1 MIKRMTRDKRFWQ
14 LAGIVSLFLFLF
26 LGEAYFNTKGEPREA
41 GVALSILQQ
50 DNWILPVN
58 NGVDIPYKPLF
69 LHWCIALLS
78 LLTGGVTEYTARFP
92 SALALAVMVLAGY
105 VFFSRRR
112 GSQVAFVAALLTLT
126 SFELHRAGTN
136 CRVDM
141 MLTALVVISL
151 YLLYRWVER
160 GMRGLPWWAVLCMSA
175 AFLTKG
181 PVGVLLPCL
190 VTGIFLLC
198 RGHDF
203 CKVLSRFLLVGL
215 VSCVVPLLWYVAAY
229 RQGGSY
235 FLQLVMEENLLRFL
249 GKMSYASHHNPAYY
263 NVLTVLAG
271 FLPYTLLVL
280 ISLSWIRPRRGLLSS
295 GWWERFKRYF
305 REMDDVRLFSLL
317 SIVVI
322 FVFYCIPKS
331 KRSVYLMPIY
341 PFIAYFLAEYVIYLW
356 RHKPTA
362 LRVYGTIL
370 SSLSLLTLAAF
381 IVVRMGVIPETV
393 FTGKHA
399 AQNQAF
405 LHALETV
412 PILGVGVLL
421 LAFMLFAAVFFL
433 SLRGNDRFQRW
444 GLHAIFAIVF
454 SIFMVQDGYLG
465 PAVLNVKS
473 DKPYAERIA
482 QIVPAGKVYSTHTA
496 ELEGDPVRPFSVNF
510 YLGGRVEPFDKTK
523 PAQGYLLACDED
535 AKDFLQEHPG
545 YSLELVYDSG
555 HRSCDDRKVI
565 QLYSFQQRMP

>member
-1 MIKRMTRDKRFWQ
+1 MTRDKRFWQ

>member
-14 LAGIVSLFLFLF
+14 LAGIVFLFLFLF

-203 CKVLSRFLLVGL
+203 RKVLSRFLLVGL

-280 ISLSWIRPRRGLLSS
+280 ISLFWIRPRRGLLSS

-356 RHKPTA
+356 RHKPTV
-362 LRVYGTIL
+362 LRVYGAIL

-381 IVVRMGVIPETV
+381 IVVRMGMIPEIV

-433 SLRGNDRFQRW
+433 SLRGNARFQRW

-482 QIVPAGKVYSTHTA
+482 RIVPAGKVYSTHTA

-510 YLGGRVEPFDKTK
+510 YLGDRVEPFDKTR

-535 AKDFLQEHPG
+535 ARGFLQEHPG

-565 QLYSFQQRMP
+565 QLYRFQRRMP

>member
-14 LAGIVSLFLFLF
+14 LAGIVFLFLFLF

-151 YLLYRWVER
+151 YLLYRWVEC

-203 CKVLSRFLLVGL
+203 RKVLSRFLLVGL

-271 FLPYTLLVL
+271 FLPYTLLAL
-280 ISLSWIRPRRGLLSS
+280 ISLFWIRPRRGLLSS
-295 GWWERFKRYF
+295 GRRERFKRYF

-356 RHKPTA
+356 RHKPTV
-362 LRVYGTIL
+362 LRVYGAIL

-381 IVVRMGVIPETV
+381 IVVRMGMIPETV

-433 SLRGNDRFQRW
+433 SLRGSDRFQRW

-510 YLGGRVEPFDKTK
+510 YLGDRVEPFDKTK

-565 QLYSFQQRMP
+565 QLYRFQRRMP

>member
-14 LAGIVSLFLFLF
+14 LAGIVFLFLFLF

-78 LLTGGVTEYTARFP
+78 LLTGGVTEYTARLP

-203 CKVLSRFLLVGL
+203 RKVLSRFLLVGL

-280 ISLSWIRPRRGLLSS
+280 ISLFWIRPRRGLLSS

-381 IVVRMGVIPETV
+381 IVVRVGVIPETV

-433 SLRGNDRFQRW
+433 SLRGSDRFQRW
-444 GLHAIFAIVF
+444 VLHAIFAIVF

-510 YLGGRVEPFDKTK
+510 YLGDRVEPFDKTK

-565 QLYSFQQRMP
+565 QLYRFQQRMP

>member
-1 MIKRMTRDKRFWQ
+1 MTRDKRFWQ
-14 LAGIVSLFLFLF
+14 LAGIVFLFLFLF

-203 CKVLSRFLLVGL
+203 RKVLSRFLLVGL

-271 FLPYTLLVL
+271 FLPYTLLAL
-280 ISLSWIRPRRGLLSS
+280 ISLFWIRPRRGLLS

-356 RHKPTA
+356 RHKPTV
-362 LRVYGTIL
+362 LRVYGAIL

-381 IVVRMGVIPETV
+381 IVVRMGMIPETV

-433 SLRGNDRFQRW
+433 SLRGSDRFQRW

-510 YLGGRVEPFDKTK
+510 YLGDRVEPFDKTK

-565 QLYSFQQRMP
+565 QLYRFQRRMP

>member
-14 LAGIVSLFLFLF
+14 LAGIVFLFLFLF

-203 CKVLSRFLLVGL
+203 RKVLSRFLLVGL

-271 FLPYTLLVL
+271 FLPYTLLAL
-280 ISLSWIRPRRGLLSS
+280 ISLFWIRPRRGLLS

-356 RHKPTA
+356 RHKPTV
-362 LRVYGTIL
+362 LRVYGAIL

-381 IVVRMGVIPETV
+381 IVVRMGMIPETV

-433 SLRGNDRFQRW
+433 SLRGSDRFQRW

-510 YLGGRVEPFDKTK
+510 YLGDRVEPFDKTK

-565 QLYSFQQRMP
+565 QLYRFQRRMP

>member
-1 MIKRMTRDKRFWQ
+1 MTRDKRFWQ
-14 LAGIVSLFLFLF
+14 LAGIVFLFLFLF

-78 LLTGGVTEYTARFP
+78 LLTGGVTEYTARLP

-203 CKVLSRFLLVGL
+203 RKVLSRFLLVGL

-280 ISLSWIRPRRGLLSS
+280 ISLFWIRPRRGLLSS

-381 IVVRMGVIPETV
+381 IVVRVGVIPETV

-433 SLRGNDRFQRW
+433 SLRGSDRFQRW
-444 GLHAIFAIVF
+444 VLHAIFAIVF

-510 YLGGRVEPFDKTK
+510 YLGDRVEPFDKTK

-565 QLYSFQQRMP
+565 QLYRFQQRMP

>member
-1 MIKRMTRDKRFWQ
+1 MTRDKRFWQ
-14 LAGIVSLFLFLF
+14 LAGIVFLFLFLF
-26 LGEAYFNTKGEPREA
+26 LGEAYFNTKGESREA

-280 ISLSWIRPRRGLLSS
+280 ISLFWIRPRRGLLSS

-433 SLRGNDRFQRW
+433 SLRGSDRFQRW

-510 YLGGRVEPFDKTK
+510 YLGDRVEPFDKTK

-565 QLYSFQQRMP
+565 QLYRFQQRMP

>member
-14 LAGIVSLFLFLF
+14 LAGIVFLFLFLF

-141 MLTALVVISL
+141 ILTALVVISL

-203 CKVLSRFLLVGL
+203 RKVLSRFLLVGL

-249 GKMSYASHHNPAYY
+249 GKMSYVSHHNPAYY

-280 ISLSWIRPRRGLLSS
+280 ISLFWIRPRRGLLSS

-433 SLRGNDRFQRW
+433 SLRGSDRFQRW

-510 YLGGRVEPFDKTK
+510 YLGDRVEPFDKTR

-565 QLYSFQQRMP
+565 QLYRFQQRMP

>member
-14 LAGIVSLFLFLF
+14 LAGIVFLFLFLF

-203 CKVLSRFLLVGL
+203 RKVLSRFLLVGL

-280 ISLSWIRPRRGLLSS
+280 ISLFWIRPRRGLLSS

-381 IVVRMGVIPETV
+381 IVVRMGMIPETV

-433 SLRGNDRFQRW
+433 SLRGNARFQRW

-482 QIVPAGKVYSTHTA
+482 RIVPAGKVYSTHTA

-510 YLGGRVEPFDKTK
+510 YLGDRVEPFDKTR

-535 AKDFLQEHPG
+535 ARGFLQEHPG

-565 QLYSFQQRMP
+565 QLYRFQRRMP

>member
-1 MIKRMTRDKRFWQ
+1 M
-14 LAGIVSLFLFLF
+14 
-26 LGEAYFNTKGEPREA
+26 
-41 GVALSILQQ
+41 
-50 DNWILPVN
+50 
-58 NGVDIPYKPLF
+58 
-69 LHWCIALLS
+69 
-78 LLTGGVTEYTARFP
+78 ARFP

-203 CKVLSRFLLVGL
+203 RKVLSRFLLVGL

-280 ISLSWIRPRRGLLSS
+280 ISLFWIRPRRGLLSS

-433 SLRGNDRFQRW
+433 SLRGSDRFQRW

-510 YLGGRVEPFDKTK
+510 YLGDRVEPFDKTK

-565 QLYSFQQRMP
+565 QLYRFQQRMP

>member
-1 MIKRMTRDKRFWQ
+1 MF
-14 LAGIVSLFLFLF
+14 LFLFLF

-203 CKVLSRFLLVGL
+203 RKVLSRFLLVGL

-249 GKMSYASHHNPAYY
+249 GKMSYASHYNPAYY

-280 ISLSWIRPRRGLLSS
+280 ISLFWIRPRRGLLSS

-381 IVVRMGVIPETV
+381 IVVRMGMIPETV

-433 SLRGNDRFQRW
+433 SLRGSDRFQRW

-482 QIVPAGKVYSTHTA
+482 RIVPAGKVYSTHTA

-510 YLGGRVEPFDKTK
+510 YLGDRVEPFDKTR

-535 AKDFLQEHPG
+535 ARGFLQEHPG

-565 QLYSFQQRMP
+565 QLYRFQRRMP

>member
-14 LAGIVSLFLFLF
+14 LAGIVFLFLFLF

-141 MLTALVVISL
+141 ILTALVVISL

-203 CKVLSRFLLVGL
+203 RKVLSRFLLVGL

-235 FLQLVMEENLLRFL
+235 FLQLVMEENLLRFF
-249 GKMSYASHHNPAYY
+249 GKMSYASHHNPAFY

-280 ISLSWIRPRRGLLSS
+280 ISLFWIRPRRGLLSS

-433 SLRGNDRFQRW
+433 SLRGSDRFQRW

-510 YLGGRVEPFDKTK
+510 YLGDRVEPFDKTK

-565 QLYSFQQRMP
+565 QLYRFQQRMP

>member
-1 MIKRMTRDKRFWQ
+1 MTRDKRFWQ
-14 LAGIVSLFLFLF
+14 LAGIVFLFLFLF

-203 CKVLSRFLLVGL
+203 RKVLSCFLLVGL

-280 ISLSWIRPRRGLLSS
+280 ISLFWIRPRRGLLSS

-433 SLRGNDRFQRW
+433 SLRGSDRFQRW

-565 QLYSFQQRMP
+565 QLYRFQQRMP

>member
-1 MIKRMTRDKRFWQ
+1 MTRDKRFWQ
-14 LAGIVSLFLFLF
+14 LAGIVFLFLFLF

-203 CKVLSRFLLVGL
+203 RKVLSRFLLVGL

-249 GKMSYASHHNPAYY
+249 GKMSYASHYNPAYY

-280 ISLSWIRPRRGLLSS
+280 ISLFWIRPRRGLLSS

-381 IVVRMGVIPETV
+381 IVVRMGMIPETV

-433 SLRGNDRFQRW
+433 SLRGSDRFQRW

-510 YLGGRVEPFDKTK
+510 YLGDRVEPFDKTR

-535 AKDFLQEHPG
+535 ARGFLQEHPG

-565 QLYSFQQRMP
+565 QLYRFQRRMP